1 MKRELFSFLFLCR
14 KPWGNVSFP
23 WFFILKGVRKM
34 TICSVNNVTKSFGGN
49 IIFENISLE
58 IKNGERV
65 GLVGR
70 NGSGKT
76 TIFQLLTGMES
87 LDAGAIHMKKG
98 TRIGHV
104 AQIPKFDESMTV
116 YEVLSSAFKIEK
128 ELERE
133 MRTLEKHMAEEQES
147 SVLQKLMERYGIIQE
162 KFAFLGGYEIEA
174 NIMKVANGLQ
184 VIELFPR
191 SFLELSGGEQTKVSL
206 AYMLLQKPDLLLL
219 DEPTNHLDLFAVEWL
234 EQFLKEYNG
243 TVVVISHDR
252 YFLDEVVTK
261 IFDLEDGEIHVYHTN
276 YSRFVEEKEE
286 RLLQE
291 FQAFQEQQKKIK
303 KMKEAIKRL
312 REWANQA
319 NPPNEG
325 LHKRARSM
333 ERALERMEKLKKP
346 ILERKQM
353 GLQFEGQERSGKD
366 VIVMKEVSK
375 GFAEHLLF
383 NEANLHVRFQERAA
397 IVGRNGTGKTT
408 LLKLLLE
415 EIKPDAG
422 EIRIGSSVKI
432 GYLSQHAYGNMK
444 SNVLEAF
451 RECVAVTEGEARHI
465 LAKFLFYGPA
475 VFKKVTQ
482 LSGGEKMRLRLA
494 QLMYQDINFLILDE
508 PTNHLDIESREVL
521 EEALE
526 QYNGTILAVSH
537 DRYFLNKLFEKTYW
551 IDECKL
557 FEFAGNYAWAR
568 QKWEEKLETQ
578 VIKQQ
583 RQGRKKIETV
593 PVKKKEVR
601 NIEEIET
608 ELMHVEEDIYTLECK
623 MEQVVDVE
631 MLEQLYEEKTKKEL
645 LRAELYNALE
655 NIME

>member
-1 MKRELFSFLFLCR
+1 
-14 KPWGNVSFP
+14 
-23 WFFILKGVRKM
+23 M

-76 TIFQLLTGMES
+76 TIFGLLTGKES

-104 AQIPKFDESMTV
+104 AQIPKFDEVMTV
-116 YEVLSSAFKIEK
+116 YDVLSSAFKVEK
-128 ELERE
+128 ELEKE
-133 MRTLEKHMAEEQES
+133 MHALEKNMAVEQEQS
-147 SVLQKLMERYGIIQE
+147 ALEKLMERYGVIQE

-184 VIELFPR
+184 VTDLFSR
-191 SFLELSGGEQTKVSL
+191 VFTELSGGEQTKVSL

-234 EQFLKEYNG
+234 EQFLKEYTG
-243 TVVVISHDR
+243 TVIVISHDR

-276 YSRFVEEKEE
+276 YSQFVEEKEE

-291 FQAFQEQQKKIK
+291 FQAYQEQQKKIK

-325 LHKRARSM
+325 LHKRARNM
-333 ERALERMEKLKKP
+333 ERALERIEKLKRP

-366 VIVMKEVSK
+366 VVVMKEVSK
-375 GFAEHLLF
+375 GFAGRPLF
-383 NEANLHVRFQERAA
+383 EQANLHVRFQERAA

-415 EIKPDAG
+415 EINPDVG

-432 GYLSQHAYGNMK
+432 GYLSQHTYGNVK

-451 RECVAVTEGEARHI
+451 REYVAVTEGEARHI

-568 QKWEEKLETQ
+568 QKWEEKLEKQ
-578 VIKQQ
+578 VIKQK
-583 RQGRKKIETV
+583 RQGRKSVEMV
-593 PVKKKEVR
+593 PVKEKKAR
-601 NIEEIET
+601 NLEEIEN
-608 ELMHVEEDIYTLECK
+608 ELMHVEEDIYAIECE
-623 MEQVVDVE
+623 MEHVADVE
-631 MLEQLYEEKTKKEL
+631 RIEKLYEEKTMKEL
-645 LRAELYNALE
+645 LRAKLYSELE
-655 NIME
+655 NIVE

>member
-1 MKRELFSFLFLCR
+1 
-14 KPWGNVSFP
+14 
-23 WFFILKGVRKM
+23 M
-34 TICSVNNVTKSFGGN
+34 TICSVNNVKKSFGGN

-58 IKNGERV
+58 IKNGERI

-98 TRIGHV
+98 TCIGHV
-104 AQIPKFDESMTV
+104 AQIPKFNNEMNV
-116 YEVLSSAFKIEK
+116 YDVLSSAFKKEK
-128 ELERE
+128 ELEIE
-133 MRTLEKHMAEEQES
+133 MHALEKNMAEEQES
-147 SVLQKLMERYGIIQE
+147 SALQKLMERYGVIQE
-162 KFAFLGGYEIEA
+162 RYAFLGGYEIEA

-184 VIELFPR
+184 VTELFQR
-191 SFLELSGGEQTKVSL
+191 SFMELSGGEQTKVSL

-234 EQFLKEYNG
+234 EQFLKEYTG
-243 TVVVISHDR
+243 TVMVISHDR

-276 YSRFVEEKEE
+276 YSQFVEEKEE

-291 FQAFQEQQKKIK
+291 FQAYQEQQKKIK

-325 LHKRARSM
+325 LHKRARNM
-333 ERALERMEKLKKP
+333 ERALERIEKLKRP
-346 ILERKQM
+346 ILDRKQM

-366 VIVMKEVSK
+366 VVVMKEVSK
-375 GFAEHLLF
+375 GFDERSLF
-383 NEANLHVRFQERAA
+383 EKVNLHIRFQERAA

-408 LLKLLLE
+408 LLKLLLKE
-415 EIKPDAG
+415 MQQDAG

-444 SNVLEAF
+444 NNVLEAF
-451 RECVAVTEGEARHI
+451 RDCVAVTEGEARHI
-465 LAKFLFYGPA
+465 LARFLFYGPA

-494 QLMYQDINFLILDE
+494 QLMYQDVNFLILDE

-551 IDECKL
+551 IDEHKL

-568 QKWEEKLETQ
+568 QKWEERIEKQ
-578 VIKQQ
+578 VVKQKQQ
-583 RQGRKKIETV
+583 QQGNKALEVMPI
-593 PVKKKEVR
+593 KKKKSRDLEA
-601 NIEEIET
+601 IEN
-608 ELMHVEEDIYTLECK
+608 ELMHIEEDIYALECK
-623 MEQVVDVE
+623 MENVVDVE
-631 MLEQLYEEKTKKEL
+631 MLEQLYEEKTKKEF
-645 LRAELYNALE
+645 LRAELYNELE
-655 NIME
+655 NIVE

>member
-1 MKRELFSFLFLCR
+1 
-14 KPWGNVSFP
+14 
-23 WFFILKGVRKM
+23 M

-76 TIFQLLTGMES
+76 TIFGLLTGMES
-87 LDAGAIHMKKG
+87 LDTGAIHMKKG

-104 AQIPKFDESMTV
+104 AQIPKFDEAMTV
-116 YEVLSSAFKIEK
+116 YDVLSSAFKVEK
-128 ELERE
+128 ELEKE
-133 MRTLEKHMAEEQES
+133 MHALEKNMAEEQEQS
-147 SVLQKLMERYGIIQE
+147 SLQKLMERYGVIQE

-184 VIELFPR
+184 VTNLFSR
-191 SFLELSGGEQTKVSL
+191 VFTELSGGEQTKVSL

-243 TVVVISHDR
+243 TVMVISHDR

-276 YSRFVEEKEE
+276 YSQFVEEKEG

-291 FQAFQEQQKKIK
+291 FQAYQEQQKKIK

-325 LHKRARSM
+325 LHKRARNM
-333 ERALERMEKLKKP
+333 ERALERIEKLKRP

-366 VIVMKEVSK
+366 VVVMKEVSK
-375 GFAEHLLF
+375 GFAGRPLF
-383 NEANLHVRFQERAA
+383 EQANLHVRFQERAA

-408 LLKLLLE
+408 LLKLLLKE
-415 EIKPDAG
+415 MEPEAG
-422 EIRIGSSVKI
+422 AIRVGSSVKI
-432 GYLSQHAYGNMK
+432 GYLSQHTYENMK

-451 RECVAVTEGEARHI
+451 RENVAVTEGEARHI

-526 QYNGTILAVSH
+526 QYNGTILVVSH

-568 QKWEEKLETQ
+568 QKWEEKLEKQ
-578 VIKQQ
+578 VIKQK
-583 RQGRKKIETV
+583 RQGKKSVETV
-593 PVKKKEVR
+593 PVKEKEAR
-601 NIEEIET
+601 NLEEIEN
-608 ELMHVEEDIYTLECK
+608 ELMHVEEDVYAIECE
-623 MEQVVDVE
+623 MEHVADVE
-631 MLEQLYEEKTKKEL
+631 RLEKLYEEKTKKEL
-645 LRAELYNALE
+645 LRAELYNELE
-655 NIME
+655 NIVK

>member
-1 MKRELFSFLFLCR
+1 
-14 KPWGNVSFP
+14 
-23 WFFILKGVRKM
+23 M

-184 VIELFPR
+184 VTELFPR
-191 SFLELSGGEQTKVSL
+191 SFVEISGGEQTKVSL

-291 FQAFQEQQKKIK
+291 FQAYQEQQKKIK

-366 VIVMKEVSK
+366 VVVMKEVSK

-415 EIKPDAG
+415 EIEPDAG

-583 RQGRKKIETV
+583 RQGRKSDETV
-593 PVKKKEVR
+593 SVKKKEVR

>member
-1 MKRELFSFLFLCR
+1 
-14 KPWGNVSFP
+14 
-23 WFFILKGVRKM
+23 M
-34 TICSVNNVTKSFGGN
+34 TICSVNNVKKSFGGN

-58 IKNGERV
+58 IKNGERI

-98 TRIGHV
+98 TCIGHV
-104 AQIPKFDESMTV
+104 AQIPKFNNEMNV
-116 YEVLSSAFKIEK
+116 YDVLSSAFKKEK
-128 ELERE
+128 ELEIE
-133 MRTLEKHMAEEQES
+133 MHALEKNMAEEQES
-147 SVLQKLMERYGIIQE
+147 SALQKLMERYGVIQE
-162 KFAFLGGYEIEA
+162 RYAFLGGYEIEA

-184 VIELFPR
+184 VTELFPR
-191 SFLELSGGEQTKVSL
+191 SFMELSGGEQTKVSL

-234 EQFLKEYNG
+234 EQFLKEYTG
-243 TVVVISHDR
+243 TVMVISHDR

-276 YSRFVEEKEE
+276 YSQFVEEKEE

-291 FQAFQEQQKKIK
+291 FQAYQEQQKKIK

-325 LHKRARSM
+325 LHKRARNM
-333 ERALERMEKLKKP
+333 ERALERIEKLKRP
-346 ILERKQM
+346 ILDRKQM

-366 VIVMKEVSK
+366 VVVMKEVSK
-375 GFAEHLLF
+375 GFDERSLF
-383 NEANLHVRFQERAA
+383 EKVNLHIRFQERAA

-408 LLKLLLE
+408 LLKLLLKE
-415 EIKPDAG
+415 MQQDAG

-444 SNVLEAF
+444 NNVLEAF
-451 RECVAVTEGEARHI
+451 RDCVAVTEGEARHI
-465 LAKFLFYGPA
+465 LARFLFYGPA

-494 QLMYQDINFLILDE
+494 QLMYQDVNFLILDE

-551 IDECKL
+551 IDEHKL

-568 QKWEEKLETQ
+568 QKWEERIEKQ
-578 VIKQQ
+578 VVKQKQQ
-583 RQGRKKIETV
+583 QQGNKALEVMPI
-593 PVKKKEVR
+593 KKEKSRDLEAVE
-601 NIEEIET
+601 N
-608 ELMHVEEDIYTLECK
+608 ELMHIEEDIYALECK
-623 MEQVVDVE
+623 MENVVDVE
-631 MLEQLYEEKTKKEL
+631 MLEQLYEEKTKKEF
-645 LRAELYNALE
+645 LRAELYNELE
-655 NIME
+655 NIVE

>member
-1 MKRELFSFLFLCR
+1 
-14 KPWGNVSFP
+14 
-23 WFFILKGVRKM
+23 M
-34 TICSVNNVTKSFGGN
+34 TICSVNNITKSFGGN

-76 TIFQLLTGMES
+76 TIFQLLTGMENV
-87 LDAGAIHMKKG
+87 DVGAIHMKKG

-104 AQIPKFDESMTV
+104 AQIPKFDDGITV
-116 YEVLSSAFKIEK
+116 YDVLSSAFKAEK

-133 MRTLEKHMAEEQES
+133 MHALEKNMAEELEPFA
-147 SVLQKLMERYGIIQE
+147 LEKLMERYGIIQE
-162 KFAFLGGYEIEA
+162 RFAFLGGYEIEA

-184 VIELFPR
+184 VAELCSRLFT
-191 SFLELSGGEQTKVSL
+191 ELSGGEQTKVSL

-234 EQFLKEYNG
+234 EQFLKEYVG
-243 TVVVISHDR
+243 TVMVISHDR

-261 IFDLEDGEIHVYHTN
+261 ILDLEDGEIHVYHTN
-276 YSRFVEEKEE
+276 YSQFIEEKEE

-291 FQAFQEQQKKIK
+291 FQAYQEQQKKIK

-325 LHKRARSM
+325 LHKRARNM
-333 ERALERMEKLKKP
+333 ERALERIEKLKRP

-366 VIVMKEVSK
+366 VVVMKEVSK
-375 GFAEHLLF
+375 GFADRALF
-383 NEANLHVRFQERAA
+383 EKANLHIRFQERAA

-415 EIKPDAG
+415 EIQQDDG

-444 SNVLEAF
+444 NNVLEAF

-465 LAKFLFYGPA
+465 LARFLFYGPA
-475 VFKKVTQ
+475 VFKRVTQ

-551 IDECKL
+551 IDEHKL

-568 QKWEEKLETQ
+568 QKWEERIEKQ
-578 VIKQQ
+578 VVKQKQQ
-583 RQGRKKIETV
+583 GSKALEVLPIKKQES
-593 PVKKKEVR
+593 R
-601 NIEEIET
+601 NLEKVEN
-608 ELMHVEEDIYTLECK
+608 ELMHIEEDIYALECR
-623 MEQVVDVE
+623 MENVVDVE
-631 MLEQLYEEKTKKEL
+631 MLEQLYEEKMKKEL
-645 LRAELYNALE
+645 LRVDLYNELE

>member
-1 MKRELFSFLFLCR
+1 
-14 KPWGNVSFP
+14 
-23 WFFILKGVRKM
+23 M

-87 LDAGAIHMKKG
+87 LDAGAIHMKKS

-104 AQIPKFDESMTV
+104 AQIPKFDEDMTV
-116 YEVLSSAFKIEK
+116 YDVLSSAFKGEK
-128 ELERE
+128 ELEKE
-133 MRTLEKHMAEEQES
+133 MHTLEKNMAEEREPS
-147 SVLQKLMERYGIIQE
+147 ALQKLMERYGVIQE

-184 VIELFPR
+184 VTDLFSR
-191 SFLELSGGEQTKVSL
+191 VFAKLSGGEQTKVSL

-234 EQFLKEYNG
+234 EQFLKEYTG
-243 TVVVISHDR
+243 TIMVISHDR

-276 YSRFVEEKEE
+276 YSQFVEEKEE

-291 FQAFQEQQKKIK
+291 FQAYQEQQKKIK

-312 REWANQA
+312 KEWANQA

-325 LHKRARSM
+325 LHKRARNM
-333 ERALERMEKLKKP
+333 ERALERMEKLKRP

-366 VIVMKEVSK
+366 VVVMKEVSK
-375 GFAEHLLF
+375 GFADQSLF
-383 NEANLHVRFQERAA
+383 NQANLHVRFQERAA

-408 LLKLLLE
+408 LLKLLLK
-415 EIKPDAG
+415 EIEPDAG

-451 RECVAVTEGEARHI
+451 REYVAVTEGEARHI

-551 IDECKL
+551 IDERQL
-557 FEFAGNYAWAR
+557 FEFVGNYAWAR
-568 QKWEEKLETQ
+568 QKWEERLEKQ
-578 VIKQQ
+578 AIKQK
-583 RQGRKKIETV
+583 RQGRKSIEEA
-593 PVKKKEVR
+593 PVKKKESR
-601 NIEEIET
+601 SFEEIEN
-608 ELMHVEEDIYTLECK
+608 ELMHIEEGIYAIECE
-623 MEQVVDVE
+623 MERVVDVE
-631 MLEQLYEEKTKKEL
+631 KLEKLYEEKTKKEL
-645 LRAELYNALE
+645 LRVGLYTELE
-655 NIME
+655 NIVG

>member
-1 MKRELFSFLFLCR
+1 
-14 KPWGNVSFP
+14 
-23 WFFILKGVRKM
+23 M
-34 TICSVNNVTKSFGGN
+34 TICSVNNITKSFGGN

-76 TIFQLLTGMES
+76 TIFQLLTGMENV
-87 LDAGAIHMKKG
+87 DVGAIHMKKG

-104 AQIPKFDESMTV
+104 AQIPKFDDGITV
-116 YEVLSSAFKIEK
+116 YDVLSSAFKAEK

-133 MRTLEKHMAEEQES
+133 MHALEKNMAEELEPFA
-147 SVLQKLMERYGIIQE
+147 LEKLMERYGIIQE
-162 KFAFLGGYEIEA
+162 RFAFLGGYEIEA

-184 VIELFPR
+184 VAELCSRLFT
-191 SFLELSGGEQTKVSL
+191 ELSGGEQTKVSL

-234 EQFLKEYNG
+234 EQFLKEYVG
-243 TVVVISHDR
+243 TVMVISHDR

-261 IFDLEDGEIHVYHTN
+261 ILDLEDGEIHVYHTN
-276 YSRFVEEKEE
+276 YSQFIEEKEE

-291 FQAFQEQQKKIK
+291 FQAYQEQQKKIK

-325 LHKRARSM
+325 LHKRARNM
-333 ERALERMEKLKKP
+333 ERALERIEKLKRP

-366 VIVMKEVSK
+366 VVVMKEVSK
-375 GFAEHLLF
+375 GFADRALF
-383 NEANLHVRFQERAA
+383 EKANLHIRFQERAA

-415 EIKPDAG
+415 EIQQDDG

-444 SNVLEAF
+444 NNVLEAF

-465 LAKFLFYGPA
+465 LARFLFYGPA
-475 VFKKVTQ
+475 VFKRVTQ

-551 IDECKL
+551 IDEHKL

-568 QKWEEKLETQ
+568 QKWEERIEKQ
-578 VIKQQ
+578 VVKQKQQ
-583 RQGRKKIETV
+583 GSKALEVIPIKKQES
-593 PVKKKEVR
+593 R
-601 NIEEIET
+601 NLEKVEN
-608 ELMHVEEDIYTLECK
+608 ELMHIEEDIYALECR
-623 MEQVVDVE
+623 MENVVDVE
-631 MLEQLYEEKTKKEL
+631 MLEQLYEEKMKKEL
-645 LRAELYNALE
+645 LRVDLYNELE

>member
-1 MKRELFSFLFLCR
+1 
-14 KPWGNVSFP
+14 
-23 WFFILKGVRKM
+23 M
-34 TICSVNNVTKSFGGN
+34 TICSVNNVKKSFGGN

-58 IKNGERV
+58 IKNGERI

-76 TIFQLLTGMES
+76 TIFQLLTGIEG
-87 LDAGAIHMKKG
+87 LDAGAIHVKKG

-104 AQIPKFDESMTV
+104 AQIPKFNNEMNV
-116 YEVLSSAFKIEK
+116 YDVLSSAFKKEK
-128 ELERE
+128 ELEIE
-133 MRTLEKHMAEEQES
+133 MHALEKNMAEEQES
-147 SVLQKLMERYGIIQE
+147 SALQKLMERYGVIQE
-162 KFAFLGGYEIEA
+162 RYAFLGGYEIEA

-184 VIELFPR
+184 VTELFPR
-191 SFLELSGGEQTKVSL
+191 SFMELSGGEQTKVSL

-234 EQFLKEYNG
+234 EQFLKEYTG
-243 TVVVISHDR
+243 TVMVISHDR
-252 YFLDEVVTK
+252 YFLDEVITK

-276 YSRFVEEKEE
+276 YSQFVEEKEE

-291 FQAFQEQQKKIK
+291 FQAYQEQQKKIK

-325 LHKRARSM
+325 LHKRARNM
-333 ERALERMEKLKKP
+333 ERALERIEKLKRP
-346 ILERKQM
+346 ILDRKQM

-366 VIVMKEVSK
+366 VVVMKEVSK
-375 GFAEHLLF
+375 GFAERSLF
-383 NEANLHVRFQERAA
+383 EKVNLHIRFQERAA

-408 LLKLLLE
+408 LLKLLLKE
-415 EIKPDAG
+415 MQQDAG

-444 SNVLEAF
+444 NNVLEAF
-451 RECVAVTEGEARHI
+451 RDCVAVTEGEARHI
-465 LAKFLFYGPA
+465 LARFLFYGPA
-475 VFKKVTQ
+475 VFKKVKQ

-494 QLMYQDINFLILDE
+494 QLMYQDVNFLILDE

-551 IDECKL
+551 IDEHKL

-568 QKWEEKLETQ
+568 QKWEERIEKQ
-578 VIKQQ
+578 VVKQKQQ
-583 RQGRKKIETV
+583 QQGNKALEVMPI
-593 PVKKKEVR
+593 KKKKSRDLEAVE
-601 NIEEIET
+601 N
-608 ELMHVEEDIYTLECK
+608 ELMHIEEDIYALECK
-623 MEQVVDVE
+623 MENVVDVE
-631 MLEQLYEEKTKKEL
+631 MLEQLYEEKTKKEF
-645 LRAELYNALE
+645 LRAEVYNELE
-655 NIME
+655 NIVE

>member
-1 MKRELFSFLFLCR
+1 
-14 KPWGNVSFP
+14 
-23 WFFILKGVRKM
+23 M

-76 TIFQLLTGMES
+76 TIFGLLTGMES
-87 LDAGAIHMKKG
+87 LDTGVIHMKKG

-104 AQIPKFDESMTV
+104 AQIPKFDEAMTV
-116 YEVLSSAFKIEK
+116 YDVLSSAFKVEK
-128 ELERE
+128 ELEKE
-133 MRTLEKHMAEEQES
+133 MHTLEKNMAEEQEQS
-147 SVLQKLMERYGIIQE
+147 SLQKLMERYGVIQE

-184 VIELFPR
+184 VTNLFSR
-191 SFLELSGGEQTKVSL
+191 VFTELSGGEQTKVSL

-243 TVVVISHDR
+243 TVMVISHDR

-276 YSRFVEEKEE
+276 YSQFVEEKEE

-291 FQAFQEQQKKIK
+291 FQAYQEQQKKIK

-325 LHKRARSM
+325 LHKRARNM
-333 ERALERMEKLKKP
+333 ERALERIEKLKRP

-366 VIVMKEVSK
+366 VVVMKEVSK
-375 GFAEHLLF
+375 GFAGRPLF
-383 NEANLHVRFQERAA
+383 EQANLHVRFQERAA
-397 IVGRNGTGKTT
+397 IVGHNGTGKTT
-408 LLKLLLE
+408 LLKLLLKE
-415 EIKPDAG
+415 MEPEAG
-422 EIRIGSSVKI
+422 AIRVGSSVKI
-432 GYLSQHAYGNMK
+432 GYLSQHTYENMK

-451 RECVAVTEGEARHI
+451 RENVAVTEGEARHI

-568 QKWEEKLETQ
+568 QKWEEKLEKQ
-578 VIKQQ
+578 VIKQK
-583 RQGRKKIETV
+583 RQGKKSVETV
-593 PVKKKEVR
+593 PVKEKEAR
-601 NIEEIET
+601 NLEEIEN
-608 ELMHVEEDIYTLECK
+608 ELMHVEEDVYAIECE
-623 MEQVVDVE
+623 MEHVADVE
-631 MLEQLYEEKTKKEL
+631 RLEKLYEEKTKKEL
-645 LRAELYNALE
+645 LRAELYNELE
-655 NIME
+655 NIVE

>member
-1 MKRELFSFLFLCR
+1 M
-14 KPWGNVSFP
+14 GNVSFP

-104 AQIPKFDESMTV
+104 AQIPKFDEGMTV
-116 YEVLSSAFKIEK
+116 YDVLSSAFKAEK

-133 MRTLEKHMAEEQES
+133 MRTLENNMAEEREPS
-147 SVLQKLMERYGIIQE
+147 ALQKLMERYGVIQE

-174 NIMKVANGLQ
+174 SLMKVANGLQ
-184 VIELFPR
+184 VTELFPR
-191 SFLELSGGEQTKVSL
+191 SFLELSGGEQTKISL

-291 FQAFQEQQKKIK
+291 FQAYQEQQKKIK

-366 VIVMKEVSK
+366 VVVMKEVSK

-415 EIKPDAG
+415 EIEPDAG

-551 IDECKL
+551 IDECTL

-583 RQGRKKIETV
+583 RQGRKSMETV
-593 PVKKKEVR
+593 PVKKKKVR

-623 MEQVVDVE
+623 MEYVVDVE

-645 LRAELYNALE
+645 LRAELYNELE
-655 NIME
+655 NIVE

>member
-1 MKRELFSFLFLCR
+1 M
-14 KPWGNVSFP
+14 GNVSFS

-76 TIFQLLTGMES
+76 TIFGLLTGMES

-104 AQIPKFDESMTV
+104 AQIPKFDEVLTV
-116 YEVLSSAFKIEK
+116 YDVLSSAFKVEK
-128 ELERE
+128 ELEKE
-133 MRTLEKHMAEEQES
+133 MHALEKNMAEEQEQS
-147 SVLQKLMERYGIIQE
+147 SLQKLMERYGVIQE

-184 VIELFPR
+184 VTDLFSR
-191 SFLELSGGEQTKVSL
+191 VFTELSGGEQTKVSL

-234 EQFLKEYNG
+234 ERFLKEYTG
-243 TVVVISHDR
+243 TVMVISHDR

-276 YSRFVEEKEE
+276 YSQFVEEKEE

-291 FQAFQEQQKKIK
+291 FQAYQEQQKKIK

-325 LHKRARSM
+325 LHKRARNM
-333 ERALERMEKLKKP
+333 ERALERIEKLKRP

-366 VIVMKEVSK
+366 VVVMKEVSK
-375 GFAEHLLF
+375 GFAGRPLF
-383 NEANLHVRFQERAA
+383 EQANLHVRFQERAA

-415 EIKPDAG
+415 EINPDVG

-432 GYLSQHAYGNMK
+432 GYLSQHTYGNLK

-451 RECVAVTEGEARHI
+451 REYVAVTEGEARHI

-568 QKWEEKLETQ
+568 QKWEEKLEKQ
-578 VIKQQ
+578 VIKQK
-583 RQGRKKIETV
+583 RQGRKSVEMV
-593 PVKKKEVR
+593 PVKEKKAR
-601 NIEEIET
+601 NLEEIEN
-608 ELMHVEEDIYTLECK
+608 ELMHVEEDIYAIECE
-623 MEQVVDVE
+623 MEHVADVE
-631 MLEQLYEEKTKKEL
+631 RLEKLYEEKTMKEL
-645 LRAELYNALE
+645 LRAKLYSELE
-655 NIME
+655 NIVE

>member
-1 MKRELFSFLFLCR
+1 
-14 KPWGNVSFP
+14 
-23 WFFILKGVRKM
+23 M

-104 AQIPKFDESMTV
+104 AQIPKFDEGMTV
-116 YEVLSSAFKIEK
+116 YDVLSSAFKAEK

-133 MRTLEKHMAEEQES
+133 MRTLEKNMAEEQETFA
-147 SVLQKLMERYGIIQE
+147 LQKLMERYGVIQE

-174 NIMKVANGLQ
+174 NMMKVANGLQ

-243 TVVVISHDR
+243 TVMVISHDR

-276 YSRFVEEKEE
+276 YSQFVEEKEE

-291 FQAFQEQQKKIK
+291 FQAYQEQQKKIK

-333 ERALERMEKLKKP
+333 ERALERIEKLKKP

-366 VIVMKEVSK
+366 VVVMKAVSK
-375 GFAEHLLF
+375 GFADHPLF

-415 EIKPDAG
+415 EIEPDVG

-444 SNVLEAF
+444 SSVLEAF
-451 RECVAVTEGEARHI
+451 REYVAVTEGEARHI

-551 IDECKL
+551 IDEHKL

-568 QKWEEKLETQ
+568 QKWEEKLEKQ

-583 RQGRKKIETV
+583 RQGRKSMETA

-601 NIEEIET
+601 NVEDIET
-608 ELMHVEEDIYTLECK
+608 ELMHVEEDIYMLECK
-623 MEQVVDVE
+623 MEHVVDVE

-645 LRAELYNALE
+645 LRAELYNELE
-655 NIME
+655 NIVE

>member
-1 MKRELFSFLFLCR
+1 
-14 KPWGNVSFP
+14 
-23 WFFILKGVRKM
+23 M

-49 IIFENISLE
+49 TIFENISLE

-76 TIFQLLTGMES
+76 TIFGLLTGMES

-104 AQIPKFDESMTV
+104 AQIPKFDEVMTV
-116 YEVLSSAFKIEK
+116 YDVLSSAFKVEK
-128 ELERE
+128 ELEKE
-133 MRTLEKHMAEEQES
+133 MHALEKNMAVEQEQS
-147 SVLQKLMERYGIIQE
+147 ALEKLMERYGVIQE

-184 VIELFPR
+184 VTDLFSR
-191 SFLELSGGEQTKVSL
+191 VFTELSGGEQTKVSL

-234 EQFLKEYNG
+234 EQFLKEYTG
-243 TVVVISHDR
+243 TVMVISHDR

-276 YSRFVEEKEE
+276 YSQFVEEKEE

-291 FQAFQEQQKKIK
+291 FQAYQEQQKKIK

-325 LHKRARSM
+325 LHKRARNM
-333 ERALERMEKLKKP
+333 ERALERIEKLKRP

-366 VIVMKEVSK
+366 VVVMKEVSK
-375 GFAEHLLF
+375 GFAGRPLF
-383 NEANLHVRFQERAA
+383 EQANLHVRFQERAA

-408 LLKLLLE
+408 LLKLLLK
-415 EIKPDAG
+415 EINPDVG

-432 GYLSQHAYGNMK
+432 GYLSQHTYGNVK

-451 RECVAVTEGEARHI
+451 REYVAVTEGEARHI

-568 QKWEEKLETQ
+568 QKWEEKLEKQ
-578 VIKQQ
+578 VIKQK
-583 RQGRKKIETV
+583 RQGRKSVEMV
-593 PVKKKEVR
+593 PVKEKKAR
-601 NIEEIET
+601 NLEEIEN
-608 ELMHVEEDIYTLECK
+608 ELMHVEEDIYAIECE
-623 MEQVVDVE
+623 MEHVADVE
-631 MLEQLYEEKTKKEL
+631 RLEKLYEEKTMKEL
-645 LRAELYNALE
+645 LRAKLYSELE
-655 NIME
+655 NIVE

>member
-1 MKRELFSFLFLCR
+1 M
-14 KPWGNVSFP
+14 GNVSFS

-49 IIFENISLE
+49 TIFENISLE

-76 TIFQLLTGMES
+76 TIFGLLTGRES
-87 LDAGAIHMKKG
+87 LDTGAIHMKKG

-104 AQIPKFDESMTV
+104 AQIPKFDEAMTV
-116 YEVLSSAFKIEK
+116 YDVLSSAFKVEK
-128 ELERE
+128 ELEKE
-133 MRTLEKHMAEEQES
+133 MHALEKNMAVEQEQS
-147 SVLQKLMERYGIIQE
+147 ALEKLMERYGVIQE

-184 VIELFPR
+184 VTDLFSR
-191 SFLELSGGEQTKVSL
+191 VFTELSGGEQTKVSL

-234 EQFLKEYNG
+234 EQFLKEYTG
-243 TVVVISHDR
+243 TVMVISHDR

-276 YSRFVEEKEE
+276 YSQFVEEKEE
-286 RLLQE
+286 KLLQE
-291 FQAFQEQQKKIK
+291 FQAYQEQQKKIK

-325 LHKRARSM
+325 LHKRARNM
-333 ERALERMEKLKKP
+333 ERALERIEKLKRP

-366 VIVMKEVSK
+366 VVVMKEVSK
-375 GFAEHLLF
+375 GFAGRPLF
-383 NEANLHVRFQERAA
+383 EQANLHVRFQERAA

-415 EIKPDAG
+415 EINPDVG

-432 GYLSQHAYGNMK
+432 GYLSQHTYGNVK

-451 RECVAVTEGEARHI
+451 REYVAVTEGEARHI

-568 QKWEEKLETQ
+568 QKWEEKLEKQ
-578 VIKQQ
+578 VIKQK
-583 RQGRKKIETV
+583 RQGRKSVEMV
-593 PVKKKEVR
+593 PVKEKKAR
-601 NIEEIET
+601 NLEEIEN
-608 ELMHVEEDIYTLECK
+608 ELMHVEEDIYAIECE
-623 MEQVVDVE
+623 MEHVADVE
-631 MLEQLYEEKTKKEL
+631 RLEKLYEEKTMKEL
-645 LRAELYNALE
+645 LRAKLYSELE

>member
-1 MKRELFSFLFLCR
+1 M
-14 KPWGNVSFP
+14 GNVSFP

-76 TIFQLLTGMES
+76 TIFGLLTGMES

-104 AQIPKFDESMTV
+104 AQIPKFDEDMTV
-116 YEVLSSAFKIEK
+116 YDVLSSAFKIEK

-133 MRTLEKHMAEEQES
+133 MHALEKHMAEEQES
-147 SVLQKLMERYGIIQE
+147 SALQRLMERYGVIQE

-184 VIELFPR
+184 VTELFPR

-243 TVVVISHDR
+243 TVMVISHDR

-276 YSRFVEEKEE
+276 YSQFVEEKEE

-291 FQAFQEQQKKIK
+291 FQAYQEQQKKIK

-366 VIVMKEVSK
+366 VVVMKEVSK
-375 GFAEHLLF
+375 GFADHPLF
-383 NEANLHVRFQERAA
+383 NEVNLHVRFQERAA

-415 EIKPDAG
+415 EIEPDAG

-451 RECVAVTEGEARHI
+451 REYVAVTEGKARHI

-482 LSGGEKMRLRLA
+482 LSGGEKMRLKLA

-551 IDECKL
+551 IDRCKL

-568 QKWEEKLETQ
+568 QKWEEKLEEE
-578 VIKQQ
+578 VIKHKHH
-583 RQGRKKIETV
+583 GRKSVEAISI
-593 PVKKKEVR
+593 KKKDSR
-601 NIEEIET
+601 SFAEIEN
-608 ELMHVEEDIYTLECK
+608 ELMHIEEDIYALESE
-623 MEQVVDVE
+623 MEYVADVE
-631 MLEQLYEEKTKKEL
+631 KLEKLYEEKTKKEL
-645 LRAELYNALE
+645 LRADLYNELE
-655 NIME
+655 NMVE

>member
-1 MKRELFSFLFLCR
+1 
-14 KPWGNVSFP
+14 
-23 WFFILKGVRKM
+23 M

-104 AQIPKFDESMTV
+104 AQIPKFDEGMTV
-116 YEVLSSAFKIEK
+116 YDVLSSAFKAEK

-133 MRTLEKHMAEEQES
+133 MRTLENNMAEEREPS
-147 SVLQKLMERYGIIQE
+147 ALQKLMERYGVIQE

-174 NIMKVANGLQ
+174 SLMKVANGLQ
-184 VIELFPR
+184 VTELFPR

-291 FQAFQEQQKKIK
+291 FQAYQEQQKKIK

-325 LHKRARSM
+325 LHKKARSM

-366 VIVMKEVSK
+366 VVVMKEVSK

-415 EIKPDAG
+415 EIEPDAG

-451 RECVAVTEGEARHI
+451 REYVAVTEGEARHI

-551 IDECKL
+551 IDERKL

-568 QKWEEKLETQ
+568 QKWEEKLEKQ

-583 RQGRKKIETV
+583 HQGRKSIEPV
-593 PVKKKEVR
+593 PVKKKETR
-601 NIEEIET
+601 NVEEIET
-608 ELMHVEEDIYTLECK
+608 ELMHVEEDIYALECK
-623 MEQVVDVE
+623 MEHVVDVE
-631 MLEQLYEEKTKKEL
+631 MLEKLYEEKTKKEL
-645 LRAELYNALE
+645 LRAELYNELE
-655 NIME
+655 NIVE

>member
-1 MKRELFSFLFLCR
+1 M
-14 KPWGNVSFP
+14 GNVSFS

-49 IIFENISLE
+49 NIFENISLE

-76 TIFQLLTGMES
+76 TIFGLLTGMES

-104 AQIPKFDESMTV
+104 AQIPKFDEVMTV
-116 YEVLSSAFKIEK
+116 YDVLSSAFKVEK
-128 ELERE
+128 ELEKE
-133 MRTLEKHMAEEQES
+133 MHALEKNMAVEQEQS
-147 SVLQKLMERYGIIQE
+147 ALEKLMERYGVIQE

-184 VIELFPR
+184 VTDLFSR
-191 SFLELSGGEQTKVSL
+191 VFTELSGGEQTKVSL

-234 EQFLKEYNG
+234 EQFLKEYTG
-243 TVVVISHDR
+243 TVMVISHDR

-276 YSRFVEEKEE
+276 YSQFVEEKEE

-291 FQAFQEQQKKIK
+291 FQAYQEQQKKIK

-325 LHKRARSM
+325 LHKRARNM
-333 ERALERMEKLKKP
+333 ERALERIEKLKRP

-366 VIVMKEVSK
+366 VVVMKEVSK
-375 GFAEHLLF
+375 GFAGRPLF
-383 NEANLHVRFQERAA
+383 EQANLHARFQERAA

-415 EIKPDAG
+415 EINPDVG

-432 GYLSQHAYGNMK
+432 GYLSQHTYGNVK

-451 RECVAVTEGEARHI
+451 REYVAVTEGEARHI

-568 QKWEEKLETQ
+568 QKWEEKLEKQ
-578 VIKQQ
+578 VIKQK
-583 RQGRKKIETV
+583 RQGRKSVEMV
-593 PVKKKEVR
+593 PVKEKKAR
-601 NIEEIET
+601 NLEEIEN
-608 ELMHVEEDIYTLECK
+608 ELMHVEEDIYAIECEMEHVANVERLEK
-623 MEQVVDVE
+623 
-631 MLEQLYEEKTKKEL
+631 LYEEKTMKEL
-645 LRAELYNALE
+645 LRAKLYSELE
-655 NIME
+655 NIVE

>member
-1 MKRELFSFLFLCR
+1 
-14 KPWGNVSFP
+14 
-23 WFFILKGVRKM
+23 M

-184 VIELFPR
+184 VTELFPR

-243 TVVVISHDR
+243 TVMVISHDR

-291 FQAFQEQQKKIK
+291 FQAYQEQQKKIK

-366 VIVMKEVSK
+366 VVVMKEVSK

-415 EIKPDAG
+415 QIEPDAG

-432 GYLSQHAYGNMK
+432 GYLSQHAYGNRK

-451 RECVAVTEGEARHI
+451 REYVAVTEGEARHI

-551 IDECKL
+551 IDERKL

-568 QKWEEKLETQ
+568 QKWEERLETQ

-583 RQGRKKIETV
+583 RQGRKSIETV
-593 PVKKKEVR
+593 PVKKIEVR

-623 MEQVVDVE
+623 MEHVVDVE

-645 LRAELYNALE
+645 LRAELYNELE
-655 NIME
+655 NIVE

>member
-1 MKRELFSFLFLCR
+1 
-14 KPWGNVSFP
+14 
-23 WFFILKGVRKM
+23 M

-133 MRTLEKHMAEEQES
+133 MRTLEKDMAEEQES

-184 VIELFPR
+184 VTELFPR

-243 TVVVISHDR
+243 TVMVISHDR

-291 FQAFQEQQKKIK
+291 FQAYQEQQKKIK

-333 ERALERMEKLKKP
+333 ERALERMQKLKKP
-346 ILERKQM
+346 ILERKQI
-353 GLQFEGQERSGKD
+353 GLQFEGQDRSGKD
-366 VIVMKEVSK
+366 VVVIKEVSK
-375 GFAEHLLF
+375 GFADHPLF
-383 NEANLHVRFQERAA
+383 NEVNLHVCFQERAA

-415 EIKPDAG
+415 EIEPDAG

-444 SNVLEAF
+444 SDVLEAF
-451 RECVAVTEGEARHI
+451 REYVAVTEGEARHI

-551 IDECKL
+551 IDEHKL

-568 QKWEEKLETQ
+568 QKWEERLETQ

-583 RQGRKKIETV
+583 RQGRKSIETA
-593 PVKKKEVR
+593 PVKKKEAR

-608 ELMHVEEDIYTLECK
+608 ELMHVEEDIYTLECT
-623 MEQVVDVE
+623 MEHVVDIKR
-631 MLEQLYEEKTKKEL
+631 LEQLYEEKTKKEL
-645 LRAELYNALE
+645 LRAELYNELE
-655 NIME
+655 NIVE

>member
-1 MKRELFSFLFLCR
+1 
-14 KPWGNVSFP
+14 
-23 WFFILKGVRKM
+23 M

-87 LDAGAIHMKKG
+87 LDTGAIHMKKG

-104 AQIPKFDESMTV
+104 AQIPKFDEGMTV
-116 YEVLSSAFKIEK
+116 YDVLSSAFKTEK

-133 MRTLEKHMAEEQES
+133 MRTLEKNMAEEQEPS
-147 SVLQKLMERYGIIQE
+147 ALQKLMERYGVIQE

-184 VIELFPR
+184 VTELFPR

-243 TVVVISHDR
+243 TVMVISHDR

-261 IFDLEDGEIHVYHTN
+261 IFDLEDGEIHVYHMN

-291 FQAFQEQQKKIK
+291 FQAYQEQQKKIK

-366 VIVMKEVSK
+366 VVVMKEVSK
-375 GFAEHLLF
+375 GFADYPLF
-383 NEANLHVRFQERAA
+383 NEVNLHVRFQERAA

-415 EIKPDAG
+415 EIEPDAG

-551 IDECKL
+551 IDERKL

-568 QKWEEKLETQ
+568 QKWEEKLEKQ

-583 RQGRKKIETV
+583 HQGRKSIEPV
-593 PVKKKEVR
+593 PVKKKETR
-601 NIEEIET
+601 NVEEIET

-623 MEQVVDVE
+623 MEHVVDVE
-631 MLEQLYEEKTKKEL
+631 MLEKLYEEKTKKEL
-645 LRAELYNALE
+645 LRAELYNELE
-655 NIME
+655 NIVE

>member
-1 MKRELFSFLFLCR
+1 
-14 KPWGNVSFP
+14 
-23 WFFILKGVRKM
+23 M

-133 MRTLEKHMAEEQES
+133 MRTLEKHMAEEQET

-184 VIELFPR
+184 VTELFPR
-191 SFLELSGGEQTKVSL
+191 SFVEISGGEQTKVSL

-291 FQAFQEQQKKIK
+291 FQAYQEQQKKIK

-366 VIVMKEVSK
+366 VVVMKEVSK

-415 EIKPDAG
+415 EIEPDAG

-551 IDECKL
+551 IDERKL

-568 QKWEEKLETQ
+568 QKWEERLETQ

-583 RQGRKKIETV
+583 RQGRKSIEIV

-608 ELMHVEEDIYTLECK
+608 ELMHVEEDIYTLEYK

-631 MLEQLYEEKTKKEL
+631 MLEQLYEEKKQKEL
-645 LRAELYNALE
+645 LRAELYNELE

>member
-1 MKRELFSFLFLCR
+1 M
-14 KPWGNVSFP
+14 GNVSFP

-104 AQIPKFDESMTV
+104 AQIPKFDEGMTV
-116 YEVLSSAFKIEK
+116 YDVLSSAFKAEK

-133 MRTLEKHMAEEQES
+133 MRTLENNMAEEREPS
-147 SVLQKLMERYGIIQE
+147 ALQKLMERYGVIQE

-174 NIMKVANGLQ
+174 SLMKVANGLQ
-184 VIELFPR
+184 VTELFPR
-191 SFLELSGGEQTKVSL
+191 SFLELSGGEQTKISL

-291 FQAFQEQQKKIK
+291 FQAYQEQQKKIK

-366 VIVMKEVSK
+366 VVVMKEVSK

-415 EIKPDAG
+415 EIEPDAG

-551 IDECKL
+551 IDECTL

-583 RQGRKKIETV
+583 RQGRKSMETA
-593 PVKKKEVR
+593 PVKKKKVR

-623 MEQVVDVE
+623 MEYVVDVE

-645 LRAELYNALE
+645 LRAELYNELE
-655 NIME
+655 NIVE

>member
-1 MKRELFSFLFLCR
+1 
-14 KPWGNVSFP
+14 
-23 WFFILKGVRKM
+23 M
-34 TICSVNNVTKSFGGN
+34 TICSVNNVKKSFGGN

-58 IKNGERV
+58 IKNGECV

-76 TIFQLLTGMES
+76 TIFGLLTGMES

-104 AQIPKFDESMTV
+104 AQIPKFDEVLTV
-116 YEVLSSAFKIEK
+116 YDVLSSAFKVEK
-128 ELERE
+128 ELEKE
-133 MRTLEKHMAEEQES
+133 MHALEKNMAEEQEQS
-147 SVLQKLMERYGIIQE
+147 SLQKLMERYGIIQE

-184 VIELFPR
+184 VTDLFSR
-191 SFLELSGGEQTKVSL
+191 VFTELSGGEQTKVSL

-219 DEPTNHLDLFAVEWL
+219 DEPTNYLDLFAVEWL
-234 EQFLKEYNG
+234 EQFLKEYTG
-243 TVVVISHDR
+243 TVMVISHDR

-276 YSRFVEEKEE
+276 YSQFVEEKEE

-291 FQAFQEQQKKIK
+291 FQAYQEQQKKIK

-325 LHKRARSM
+325 LHKRARNM
-333 ERALERMEKLKKP
+333 ERALERIEKLKRP

-366 VIVMKEVSK
+366 VVVMKEVSK
-375 GFAEHLLF
+375 GFAGRPLF
-383 NEANLHVRFQERAA
+383 EQANLHVRFQERAA

-408 LLKLLLE
+408 LLKLLLK
-415 EIKPDAG
+415 EINPDVG

-432 GYLSQHAYGNMK
+432 GYLSQHTYGNVK

-451 RECVAVTEGEARHI
+451 REYVAVTEGEARHI

-568 QKWEEKLETQ
+568 QKWEEKLEKQ
-578 VIKQQ
+578 VIKQK
-583 RQGRKKIETV
+583 RQGRKSVEMV
-593 PVKKKEVR
+593 PVKEKKAR
-601 NIEEIET
+601 NLEEIEN
-608 ELMHVEEDIYTLECK
+608 ELMHVEEDIYAIECE
-623 MEQVVDVE
+623 MEHVADVE
-631 MLEQLYEEKTKKEL
+631 RLEKLYEEKTMKEL
-645 LRAELYNALE
+645 LRAKLYSELE
-655 NIME
+655 NIVE

>member
-1 MKRELFSFLFLCR
+1 M
-14 KPWGNVSFP
+14 GNVSFS

-76 TIFQLLTGMES
+76 TIFGLLTGMES

-104 AQIPKFDESMTV
+104 AQIPKFDEVLTV
-116 YEVLSSAFKIEK
+116 YDVLSSAFKVEK
-128 ELERE
+128 ELEKE
-133 MRTLEKHMAEEQES
+133 MHALETNMAEEQEQS
-147 SVLQKLMERYGIIQE
+147 SLQKLMERYGVIQE

-184 VIELFPR
+184 VTDLFSR
-191 SFLELSGGEQTKVSL
+191 VFTELSGGEQTKVSL

-234 EQFLKEYNG
+234 EQFLKEYTG
-243 TVVVISHDR
+243 TVMVISHDR

-276 YSRFVEEKEE
+276 YSQFVEEKEE

-291 FQAFQEQQKKIK
+291 FQAYQEQQKKIK

-325 LHKRARSM
+325 LHKRARNM
-333 ERALERMEKLKKP
+333 ERALERIEKLKRP

-366 VIVMKEVSK
+366 VVVMKEVSK
-375 GFAEHLLF
+375 GFAGRPLF
-383 NEANLHVRFQERAA
+383 EQANLHVRFQERAA

-415 EIKPDAG
+415 EINPDVG

-432 GYLSQHAYGNMK
+432 GYLSQHTYGNVK

-451 RECVAVTEGEARHI
+451 REYVAVTEGEARHI

-475 VFKKVTQ
+475 VLKKVTQ

-568 QKWEEKLETQ
+568 QKWEEKLEKQ
-578 VIKQQ
+578 VIKQK
-583 RQGRKKIETV
+583 RQVRKSVEMV
-593 PVKKKEVR
+593 PVKEKKAR
-601 NIEEIET
+601 NLEEIEN
-608 ELMHVEEDIYTLECK
+608 ELMHVEEDIYAIECE
-623 MEQVVDVE
+623 MEHVADVE
-631 MLEQLYEEKTKKEL
+631 RLEKLYEEKTMKEL
-645 LRAELYNALE
+645 LRAKLYSELE
-655 NIME
+655 NILE

>member
-1 MKRELFSFLFLCR
+1 M
-14 KPWGNVSFP
+14 GNVSFP

-133 MRTLEKHMAEEQES
+133 MRTLEKDMAEEQGS

-184 VIELFPR
+184 VTELFPR

-243 TVVVISHDR
+243 TVMVISHDR

-276 YSRFVEEKEE
+276 YSQFVEEKEE

-291 FQAFQEQQKKIK
+291 FQAYQEQQKKIK

-333 ERALERMEKLKKP
+333 ERALERMQKLKKP

-353 GLQFEGQERSGKD
+353 GLQFEGQDRSGKD
-366 VIVMKEVSK
+366 VVVIKEVSK
-375 GFAEHLLF
+375 GFADHPLF
-383 NEANLHVRFQERAA
+383 NEVNLHVRFQERAA

-415 EIKPDAG
+415 QIEPDAG

-432 GYLSQHAYGNMK
+432 GYLSQHAYGNRK

-451 RECVAVTEGEARHI
+451 REYVAVTEGEARHI

-551 IDECKL
+551 IDERKL

-568 QKWEEKLETQ
+568 QKWEERLETQ

-583 RQGRKKIETV
+583 RQGRKSIETA
-593 PVKKKEVR
+593 PVKKKEAR

-623 MEQVVDVE
+623 MEHVVDVE
-631 MLEQLYEEKTKKEL
+631 MLEQLYEEKMKKEL
-645 LRAELYNALE
+645 LRAELYNELE
-655 NIME
+655 NIVE

>member
-1 MKRELFSFLFLCR
+1 
-14 KPWGNVSFP
+14 
-23 WFFILKGVRKM
+23 M

-184 VIELFPR
+184 VIELFHR

-219 DEPTNHLDLFAVEWL
+219 DEPTNHLDLFAIEWL

-243 TVVVISHDR
+243 TVMVISHDR

-291 FQAFQEQQKKIK
+291 FQTYQEQQKKIK

-366 VIVMKEVSK
+366 VVVMKEVSK

-415 EIKPDAG
+415 EIEPDGG

-583 RQGRKKIETV
+583 RQGRKRIETA
-593 PVKKKEVR
+593 PVKKKEAR

-623 MEQVVDVE
+623 MEHVVDVE
-631 MLEQLYEEKTKKEL
+631 MLEQLYEEKSKKEL
-645 LRAELYNALE
+645 LRAELYNELE
-655 NIME
+655 NIVE

>member
-1 MKRELFSFLFLCR
+1 M
-14 KPWGNVSFP
+14 GNVSFP

-58 IKNGERV
+58 VKNGERV

-98 TRIGHV
+98 TCIGHV
-104 AQIPKFDESMTV
+104 AQIPKFDEDMTV
-116 YEVLSSAFKIEK
+116 YDVLSSAFKAEK

-133 MRTLEKHMAEEQES
+133 MRTLEKNMAEEREPS
-147 SVLQKLMERYGIIQE
+147 ALQKLMERYGVIQE

-174 NIMKVANGLQ
+174 NLMKVANGLQ
-184 VIELFPR
+184 VTELFPR
-191 SFLELSGGEQTKVSL
+191 LFLELSGGEQTKISL

-243 TVVVISHDR
+243 TVMVISHDR

-276 YSRFVEEKEE
+276 YSQFVEEKEE

-291 FQAFQEQQKKIK
+291 FQAYQEQQKKIK

-333 ERALERMEKLKKP
+333 ERALERIEKLKKP

-366 VIVMKEVSK
+366 VVVMKEVSK
-375 GFAEHLLF
+375 GFAGHPLF

-415 EIKPDAG
+415 EIEPDAG

-432 GYLSQHAYGNMK
+432 GYLSQHAYGNVK

-451 RECVAVTEGEARHI
+451 REYVAVTEGEARHI

-551 IDECKL
+551 IDEHKL

-583 RQGRKKIETV
+583 RQGRKRIEIA
-593 PVKKKEVR
+593 PIKKKEVR
-601 NIEEIET
+601 NVEEIET
-608 ELMHVEEDIYTLECK
+608 ELMRVEEDIYKLECK
-623 MEQVVDVE
+623 MEHVVDVE
-631 MLEQLYEEKTKKEL
+631 MLEQLYEEKTKQEL
-645 LRAELYNALE
+645 LRAELYNELG
-655 NIME
+655 NIVE

>member
-1 MKRELFSFLFLCR
+1 M
-14 KPWGNVSFP
+14 GNVSFS

-34 TICSVNNVTKSFGGN
+34 TICSVNNVMKSFGGN

-76 TIFQLLTGMES
+76 TIFGLLTGKES

-104 AQIPKFDESMTV
+104 AQIPKFDEVMNV
-116 YEVLSSAFKIEK
+116 YDVLSSAFKVEK
-128 ELERE
+128 ELEKE
-133 MRTLEKHMAEEQES
+133 MHALEKNMAEEQEQS
-147 SVLQKLMERYGIIQE
+147 SLQKLMERYGIIQE

-184 VIELFPR
+184 VTDLFPR
-191 SFLELSGGEQTKVSL
+191 VFTELSGGEQTKVSL

-234 EQFLKEYNG
+234 EKFLKEYTG
-243 TVVVISHDR
+243 TVMVISHDR

-276 YSRFVEEKEE
+276 YSQFVEEKEE

-291 FQAFQEQQKKIK
+291 FQAYQEQQKKIK

-325 LHKRARSM
+325 LHKRARNM
-333 ERALERMEKLKKP
+333 ERALERIEKLKRP

-366 VIVMKEVSK
+366 VVVMKEVSK
-375 GFAEHLLF
+375 GFAGRPLF
-383 NEANLHVRFQERAA
+383 EQANLHVRFQERAA

-415 EIKPDAG
+415 EINPDVG

-432 GYLSQHAYGNMK
+432 GYLSQHTYGNVK

-451 RECVAVTEGEARHI
+451 REYVAVTEGEARHI

-551 IDECKL
+551 IDGCQL

-568 QKWEEKLETQ
+568 QKWEEKLEKQ
-578 VIKQQ
+578 VIKQK
-583 RQGRKKIETV
+583 RQGRKSVETV
-593 PVKKKEVR
+593 PVKEKEAR
-601 NIEEIET
+601 NLEEIEN
-608 ELMHVEEDIYTLECK
+608 ELMHVEEDIYAIECE
-623 MEQVVDVE
+623 MEHVADVE
-631 MLEQLYEEKTKKEL
+631 RLEKLYEEKTKKEL
-645 LRAELYNALE
+645 LRAKLYSDLE
-655 NIME
+655 NIVE

>member
-1 MKRELFSFLFLCR
+1 
-14 KPWGNVSFP
+14 
-23 WFFILKGVRKM
+23 M

-104 AQIPKFDESMTV
+104 AQIPKFDEGMTV
-116 YEVLSSAFKIEK
+116 YDVLSSAFKTEK

-133 MRTLEKHMAEEQES
+133 MRALEKNMAEEREPS
-147 SVLQKLMERYGIIQE
+147 ALQKLMERYGVIQE

-174 NIMKVANGLQ
+174 NLMKVANGLQ
-184 VIELFPR
+184 VTELFPR
-191 SFLELSGGEQTKVSL
+191 PFLELSGGEQTKVSL

-243 TVVVISHDR
+243 TVMVISHDR

-276 YSRFVEEKEE
+276 YSQFVDEKEE

-291 FQAFQEQQKKIK
+291 FQAYQEQQKKIK

-333 ERALERMEKLKKP
+333 ERALERIEKLKKP

-366 VIVMKEVSK
+366 VVVMKEVSK
-375 GFAEHLLF
+375 GFAGHPLF

-451 RECVAVTEGEARHI
+451 REYVAVTEGEARHI

-537 DRYFLNKLFEKTYW
+537 DRYFLNKLFEKMYW
-551 IDECKL
+551 IDEHKL

-568 QKWEEKLETQ
+568 QKWEEKLEKQ

-583 RQGRKKIETV
+583 RQGRKSMATA

-601 NIEEIET
+601 NVEDIET
-608 ELMHVEEDIYTLECK
+608 ELMHVEEDIYMLECK
-623 MEQVVDVE
+623 MEHVVDVE
-631 MLEQLYEEKTKKEL
+631 MFEQLYEEKTKKEL
-645 LRAELYNALE
+645 LRADLYNELE
-655 NIME
+655 NIVE

>member
-1 MKRELFSFLFLCR
+1 
-14 KPWGNVSFP
+14 
-23 WFFILKGVRKM
+23 M
-34 TICSVNNVTKSFGGN
+34 TICSVNNVKKSFGGN

-58 IKNGERV
+58 IKNGERI

-98 TRIGHV
+98 TCIGHV
-104 AQIPKFDESMTV
+104 AQIPKFNNEMNV
-116 YEVLSSAFKIEK
+116 YDVLSSAFKKEK
-128 ELERE
+128 ELEIE
-133 MRTLEKHMAEEQES
+133 MHALEKNMAEEQES
-147 SVLQKLMERYGIIQE
+147 SALQKLMERYGVIQE
-162 KFAFLGGYEIEA
+162 RYAFLGGYEIEA

-184 VIELFPR
+184 VTELFPR
-191 SFLELSGGEQTKVSL
+191 SFMELSGGEQTKVSL

-234 EQFLKEYNG
+234 EQFLKEYKG
-243 TVVVISHDR
+243 TVMVISHDR

-276 YSRFVEEKEE
+276 YSQFVEEKEE

-291 FQAFQEQQKKIK
+291 FQAYQEQQKKIK

-325 LHKRARSM
+325 LHKRARNM
-333 ERALERMEKLKKP
+333 ERALERIEKLKRP
-346 ILERKQM
+346 ILDRKQM

-366 VIVMKEVSK
+366 VVVMKEVSK
-375 GFAEHLLF
+375 GFDERSLF
-383 NEANLHVRFQERAA
+383 EKVNLHIRFQERAA
-397 IVGRNGTGKTT
+397 IVGRNGAGKTT
-408 LLKLLLE
+408 LLKLLLKE
-415 EIKPDAG
+415 MQQDAG

-444 SNVLEAF
+444 NNVLEAF
-451 RECVAVTEGEARHI
+451 RDCVAVTEGEARHI
-465 LAKFLFYGPA
+465 LARFLFYGPA

-494 QLMYQDINFLILDE
+494 QLMYQDVNFLILDE

-551 IDECKL
+551 IDEHKL

-568 QKWEEKLETQ
+568 QKWEERIEKQ
-578 VIKQQ
+578 VVKQKQQ
-583 RQGRKKIETV
+583 QQGNKALEVMPI
-593 PVKKKEVR
+593 KKEKSRDLEAVE
-601 NIEEIET
+601 N
-608 ELMHVEEDIYTLECK
+608 ELMHIEEDIYALECK
-623 MEQVVDVE
+623 MEHVVDVE
-631 MLEQLYEEKTKKEL
+631 MLEQLYEEKTKKEF
-645 LRAELYNALE
+645 LRAELYNELE
-655 NIME
+655 NIVE

>member
-1 MKRELFSFLFLCR
+1 
-14 KPWGNVSFP
+14 
-23 WFFILKGVRKM
+23 M

-104 AQIPKFDESMTV
+104 AQIPKFDEGMTV
-116 YEVLSSAFKIEK
+116 YDVLSSAFKIEK

-133 MRTLEKHMAEEQES
+133 MHALEKHMAEEQES
-147 SVLQKLMERYGIIQE
+147 SALQRLMERYGVIQE

-184 VIELFPR
+184 VTELFPR
-191 SFLELSGGEQTKVSL
+191 SFLALSGGEQTKVSL

-243 TVVVISHDR
+243 TVMVISHDR

-276 YSRFVEEKEE
+276 YSQFVEEKEE

-291 FQAFQEQQKKIK
+291 FQAYQEQQKKIK

-366 VIVMKEVSK
+366 VVVMKEVSK
-375 GFAEHLLF
+375 GFADHPLF
-383 NEANLHVRFQERAA
+383 NEVNLHVRFQERAA

-415 EIKPDAG
+415 EIEPDAG

-451 RECVAVTEGEARHI
+451 REYVAVTEGEARHI

-482 LSGGEKMRLRLA
+482 LSGGERMRLRLA

-583 RQGRKKIETV
+583 RQGRKSIETV

-608 ELMHVEEDIYTLECK
+608 ELIHVEEDIYTLECK
-623 MEQVVDVE
+623 MEHVVDVE

-645 LRAELYNALE
+645 LRADLYNALE

>member
-1 MKRELFSFLFLCR
+1 
-14 KPWGNVSFP
+14 
-23 WFFILKGVRKM
+23 M
-34 TICSVNNVTKSFGGN
+34 TICSVNNVKKSFGGN

-76 TIFQLLTGMES
+76 TIFGLLTGMES

-104 AQIPKFDESMTV
+104 AQIPKFDEVLTV
-116 YEVLSSAFKIEK
+116 YDVLSSAFKVEK
-128 ELERE
+128 ELEKE
-133 MRTLEKHMAEEQES
+133 MHALEKNMAEEQEQS
-147 SVLQKLMERYGIIQE
+147 SLQKLMERYGIIQE

-184 VIELFPR
+184 VTDLFSR
-191 SFLELSGGEQTKVSL
+191 VFTELSGGEQTKVSL

-219 DEPTNHLDLFAVEWL
+219 DEPTNYLDLFAVEWL
-234 EQFLKEYNG
+234 EQFLKEYTG
-243 TVVVISHDR
+243 TVMVISHDR

-276 YSRFVEEKEE
+276 YSQFVEEKEE

-291 FQAFQEQQKKIK
+291 FQAYQEQQKKIK

-325 LHKRARSM
+325 LHKRARNM
-333 ERALERMEKLKKP
+333 ERALERIEKLKRP

-366 VIVMKEVSK
+366 VVVMKEVSK
-375 GFAEHLLF
+375 GFAGRPLF
-383 NEANLHVRFQERAA
+383 EQANLHVRFQERAA

-408 LLKLLLE
+408 LLKLLLK
-415 EIKPDAG
+415 EINPDVG

-432 GYLSQHAYGNMK
+432 GYLSQHTYGNVK

-451 RECVAVTEGEARHI
+451 REYVAVTEGEARHI

-568 QKWEEKLETQ
+568 QKWEEKLEKQ
-578 VIKQQ
+578 VIKQK
-583 RQGRKKIETV
+583 RQGRKSVEMV
-593 PVKKKEVR
+593 PVKEKKAR
-601 NIEEIET
+601 NLEEIEN
-608 ELMHVEEDIYTLECK
+608 ELMHVEEDIYAIECE
-623 MEQVVDVE
+623 MEHVADVE
-631 MLEQLYEEKTKKEL
+631 RLEKLYEEKTMKEL
-645 LRAELYNALE
+645 LRAKLYSELE
-655 NIME
+655 NIVE

>member
-1 MKRELFSFLFLCR
+1 M
-14 KPWGNVSFP
+14 GNVSFS

-76 TIFQLLTGMES
+76 TIFGLLTGMES

-104 AQIPKFDESMTV
+104 AQIPKFDEVLTV
-116 YEVLSSAFKIEK
+116 YDVLSSAFKVEK
-128 ELERE
+128 ELEKE
-133 MRTLEKHMAEEQES
+133 MHALETNMAEEQEQS
-147 SVLQKLMERYGIIQE
+147 SLQKLMERYGFIQE

-184 VIELFPR
+184 VTDLFSR
-191 SFLELSGGEQTKVSL
+191 VFTELSGGEQTKVSL

-243 TVVVISHDR
+243 TVMVISHDR

-276 YSRFVEEKEE
+276 YSQFVEEKEE

-291 FQAFQEQQKKIK
+291 FQAYQEQQKKIK

-325 LHKRARSM
+325 LHKRARNM
-333 ERALERMEKLKKP
+333 ERALERIEKLKRP

-366 VIVMKEVSK
+366 VVVMKEVSK
-375 GFAEHLLF
+375 GFAGRPLF
-383 NEANLHVRFQERAA
+383 EQANLHVRFQERAA

-408 LLKLLLE
+408 LLKLLLKE
-415 EIKPDAG
+415 MEPEAG
-422 EIRIGSSVKI
+422 AIRVGSSVKI
-432 GYLSQHAYGNMK
+432 GYLSQHTYENMK

-451 RECVAVTEGEARHI
+451 RENVAVTEGEARHI

-568 QKWEEKLETQ
+568 QKWEEKLEKQ
-578 VIKQQ
+578 VIKQK
-583 RQGRKKIETV
+583 RQGKKSVETV
-593 PVKKKEVR
+593 PVKEKEAR
-601 NIEEIET
+601 NLEEIEN
-608 ELMHVEEDIYTLECK
+608 ELMHVEEDVYAIECE
-623 MEQVVDVE
+623 MEHVADVE
-631 MLEQLYEEKTKKEL
+631 RLEKLYEEKTKKEL
-645 LRAELYNALE
+645 LRAELYNELE
-655 NIME
+655 NIVE

>member
-1 MKRELFSFLFLCR
+1 
-14 KPWGNVSFP
+14 
-23 WFFILKGVRKM
+23 M

-76 TIFQLLTGMES
+76 TIFGLLTGMES

-104 AQIPKFDESMTV
+104 AQIPKFDEAMTV
-116 YEVLSSAFKIEK
+116 YDVLSSAFKVEK
-128 ELERE
+128 ELEKE
-133 MRTLEKHMAEEQES
+133 MHALEKNMAEEQEQS
-147 SVLQKLMERYGIIQE
+147 SLKKLMERYGIIQE

-184 VIELFPR
+184 VTDLFPR
-191 SFLELSGGEQTKVSL
+191 VFTELSGGEQTKVSL

-234 EQFLKEYNG
+234 EKFLKEYNG
-243 TVVVISHDR
+243 TVMVISHDR

-276 YSRFVEEKEE
+276 YSQFVEEKEE

-291 FQAFQEQQKKIK
+291 FQAYQEQQKKIK

-366 VIVMKEVSK
+366 VVVMKEVSK
-375 GFAEHLLF
+375 GFADHPLF
-383 NEANLHVRFQERAA
+383 NEVNLHVRFQERAA

-415 EIKPDAG
+415 EIEPDEG

-451 RECVAVTEGEARHI
+451 REYVAVTEGEARHI

-551 IDECKL
+551 IDERKL

-568 QKWEEKLETQ
+568 QKWEEKLEKQ
-578 VIKQQ
+578 VTKQKH
-583 RQGRKKIETV
+583 QGRKGVETA
-593 PVKKKEVR
+593 PVKKKESR
-601 NIEEIET
+601 NVEEIET

-645 LRAELYNALE
+645 LRADLYNELE
-655 NIME
+655 NMVE

>member
-1 MKRELFSFLFLCR
+1 
-14 KPWGNVSFP
+14 
-23 WFFILKGVRKM
+23 M
-34 TICSVNNVTKSFGGN
+34 TICSVNNITKSFGGN

-184 VIELFPR
+184 VTELFPR

-243 TVVVISHDR
+243 TVMVISHDR

-291 FQAFQEQQKKIK
+291 FQAYQEQQKKIK

-333 ERALERMEKLKKP
+333 ERALERMQKLKKP

-353 GLQFEGQERSGKD
+353 GLQFEGQDRSGKD
-366 VIVMKEVSK
+366 VVVIKEVSK
-375 GFAEHLLF
+375 GFADHPLF
-383 NEANLHVRFQERAA
+383 NEVNLHVRFQERAA

-415 EIKPDAG
+415 EIEPDAG

-451 RECVAVTEGEARHI
+451 REYVAVTEGEARHI

-551 IDECKL
+551 IDERKL

-568 QKWEEKLETQ
+568 QKWEERLETQ

-583 RQGRKKIETV
+583 RQRRKSIETV

-623 MEQVVDVE
+623 MEHVVDVE

-645 LRAELYNALE
+645 LRAELYNELE
-655 NIME
+655 NIVE

>member
-1 MKRELFSFLFLCR
+1 
-14 KPWGNVSFP
+14 
-23 WFFILKGVRKM
+23 M

-133 MRTLEKHMAEEQES
+133 MRTLEKDMAEEQES

-184 VIELFPR
+184 VTELFPR
-191 SFLELSGGEQTKVSL
+191 SFVEISGGEQTKVSL

-243 TVVVISHDR
+243 TVMVISHDR

-291 FQAFQEQQKKIK
+291 FQAYQEQQKKIK

-366 VIVMKEVSK
+366 VVVMKEVSK

-415 EIKPDAG
+415 EIEPDAG

-551 IDECKL
+551 IDERKL

-583 RQGRKKIETV
+583 RQGRKNIETV

-645 LRAELYNALE
+645 LRAKLYNELE

>member
-1 MKRELFSFLFLCR
+1 
-14 KPWGNVSFP
+14 
-23 WFFILKGVRKM
+23 M

-65 GLVGR
+65 VLVGR

-76 TIFQLLTGMES
+76 TIFGLLTGMES

-104 AQIPKFDESMTV
+104 AQIPKFDEAMTV
-116 YEVLSSAFKIEK
+116 YDVLSSAFKVEK
-128 ELERE
+128 ELEKE
-133 MRTLEKHMAEEQES
+133 MHALEKNMAEEQEQS
-147 SVLQKLMERYGIIQE
+147 SLKKLMERYGIIQE

-184 VIELFPR
+184 VTDLFPR
-191 SFLELSGGEQTKVSL
+191 VFTELSGGEQTKVSL

-234 EQFLKEYNG
+234 EKFLKEYNG
-243 TVVVISHDR
+243 TVMVISHDR

-276 YSRFVEEKEE
+276 YSQFVEEKEE

-291 FQAFQEQQKKIK
+291 FQAYQEQQKKIK

-325 LHKRARSM
+325 LHKRARNM
-333 ERALERMEKLKKP
+333 ERALERIEKLKRP

-366 VIVMKEVSK
+366 VVVMKEVSK
-375 GFAEHLLF
+375 GFAGRSLF
-383 NEANLHVRFQERAA
+383 EQANLHVRFQERAA

-415 EIKPDAG
+415 EINPDVG

-432 GYLSQHAYGNMK
+432 GYLSQHAYENMK

-451 RECVAVTEGEARHI
+451 RENVAVTEGEARHI

-551 IDECKL
+551 IDERKL

-568 QKWEEKLETQ
+568 QKWEEKLEKQ
-578 VIKQQ
+578 VTKQKH
-583 RQGRKKIETV
+583 QGRKGVETA
-593 PVKKKEVR
+593 PVKKKESR
-601 NIEEIET
+601 NVEEIET
-608 ELMHVEEDIYTLECK
+608 ELIHVEEDIYTLECK

-645 LRAELYNALE
+645 LRADLYNELE
-655 NIME
+655 NMVE

>member
-1 MKRELFSFLFLCR
+1 M
-14 KPWGNVSFP
+14 GNVSFS

-76 TIFQLLTGMES
+76 TIFGLLTGMES

-104 AQIPKFDESMTV
+104 AQIPKFDEAMTV
-116 YEVLSSAFKIEK
+116 YDVLSSAFKVEK
-128 ELERE
+128 ELEKE
-133 MRTLEKHMAEEQES
+133 MHDLEKNMAVEQEQS
-147 SVLQKLMERYGIIQE
+147 DLEKLMERYGVIQE

-184 VIELFPR
+184 VTDLFSR
-191 SFLELSGGEQTKVSL
+191 VFTELSGGEQTKVSL

-234 EQFLKEYNG
+234 EQFLKEYTG
-243 TVVVISHDR
+243 TVMVISHDR

-276 YSRFVEEKEE
+276 YSQFVEEKEE

-291 FQAFQEQQKKIK
+291 FQAYQEQQKKIK

-325 LHKRARSM
+325 LHKRARNM
-333 ERALERMEKLKKP
+333 ERALERIEKLKRP

-366 VIVMKEVSK
+366 VVVMKEVSK
-375 GFAEHLLF
+375 GFADRPLF
-383 NEANLHVRFQERAA
+383 EQANLHVRFQERAA

-415 EIKPDAG
+415 EINPDVG

-432 GYLSQHAYGNMK
+432 GYLSQHTYGNVK

-451 RECVAVTEGEARHI
+451 REYVAVTEGEARHI

-568 QKWEEKLETQ
+568 QKWEEKLEEQ
-578 VIKQQ
+578 VIKQK
-583 RQGRKKIETV
+583 RQERKSVETV
-593 PVKKKEVR
+593 PVKEKEAR
-601 NIEEIET
+601 DLEEIEN
-608 ELMHVEEDIYTLECK
+608 ELMHVEEDIYAIECE
-623 MEQVVDVE
+623 MEHVADVE
-631 MLEQLYEEKTKKEL
+631 KLEKLYEEKTKKEL
-645 LRAELYNALE
+645 LRADLYNELE
-655 NIME
+655 NIVE

>member
-1 MKRELFSFLFLCR
+1 
-14 KPWGNVSFP
+14 
-23 WFFILKGVRKM
+23 M

-49 IIFENISLE
+49 NIFENISLE

-76 TIFQLLTGMES
+76 TIFGLLTGMES

-104 AQIPKFDESMTV
+104 AQIPKFDEVMTV
-116 YEVLSSAFKIEK
+116 YDVLSSAFKVEK
-128 ELERE
+128 ELEKE
-133 MRTLEKHMAEEQES
+133 MHALEKNMAVEQEQS
-147 SVLQKLMERYGIIQE
+147 ALEKLMERYGVIQE

-184 VIELFPR
+184 VTDLFSR
-191 SFLELSGGEQTKVSL
+191 VFTELSGGEQTKVSL

-234 EQFLKEYNG
+234 EQFLKEYTG
-243 TVVVISHDR
+243 TVMVISHDR

-276 YSRFVEEKEE
+276 YSQFVEEKEE

-291 FQAFQEQQKKIK
+291 FQAYQEQQKKIK

-325 LHKRARSM
+325 LHKRARNM
-333 ERALERMEKLKKP
+333 ERALERIEKLKRP

-366 VIVMKEVSK
+366 VVVMKEVSK
-375 GFAEHLLF
+375 GFAGRPLF
-383 NEANLHVRFQERAA
+383 EQANLHVRFQERAA

-415 EIKPDAG
+415 EINPDVG

-432 GYLSQHAYGNMK
+432 GYLSQHTYGNVK

-451 RECVAVTEGEARHI
+451 REYVAVTEGEARHI

-568 QKWEEKLETQ
+568 QKWEEKLEKQ
-578 VIKQQ
+578 VIKQK
-583 RQGRKKIETV
+583 RQGRKSVEMV
-593 PVKKKEVR
+593 PVKEKKAR
-601 NIEEIET
+601 NLEEIEN
-608 ELMHVEEDIYTLECK
+608 ELMHVEEDIYAIECEMEHVANVERLEK
-623 MEQVVDVE
+623 
-631 MLEQLYEEKTKKEL
+631 LYEEKTMKEL
-645 LRAELYNALE
+645 LRAKLYSELE
-655 NIME
+655 NIVE